1 MYRRPWR
8 ISTDS
13 RAMLGTKPR
22 PAGKAADE
30 PPYSG
35 EIFSPIAAAA
45 QWSA

>member
-1 MYRRPWR
+1 
-8 ISTDS
+8 
-13 RAMLGTKPR
+13 MLGTKPR